1 MTLPGGRPPHVDPE
15 MQHPRCVLQLLRK
28 HFARYTPEMVQ
39 EICGVPREQFLA
51 VAEALC
57 ANSGRER
64 TGAIAYAVGWTQHTV
79 GVQIIRA
86 AAIVQLLLGNI
97 GRPGGG
103 ILALRGHANIQGS
116 TDIPTLYN
124 ILPSYIPM
132 PHPQGHATLE
142 EFVAKNSPRQGAWGD
157 LQAYTTSLLKAWWGE
172 HATAEN
178 DFCFGHL
185 PRINGDH
192 SVYPTMLR
200 MIEGTC
206 RGYFLV
212 GENPAVGNA
221 NARVQRHALA
231 SLDWLV
237 VRDTNEIESAA
248 FWYDSPEIE
257 SGETRTEDIATEVFF
272 LPAAAHTEK
281 DGCFTNTQRLLQWRE
296 KAVEPPG
303 DCRSDLQWIHDLG
316 QRIRRKLRPSTD
328 PRDRPVLELT
338 WNYPTHG
345 PNGEPAADAVL
356 QEINGRH
363 ADGAFVSKYQE
374 LKDDGSTTCGSWL
387 HAGIYAD
394 GVNQAARRRPHTEQ
408 DWVAREWGWAW
419 PADTPSALQPRLGR
433 PRRAAVVRAQALRL
447 VGRGR
452 GRVDRPR
459 PRRLPAGQ
467 GAGLRAR
474 AGRDGHGRDPRH
486 RALHRP
492 PRRPRLAVG
501 AVRARRRPRAD
512 ALRAARVAVR
522 QPAVRP
528 EREPAAPD
536 VPRPRQPVQPERRR
550 ARGRGLPL
558 RHDHPPPHR
567 APHRGGDVADRHVP
581 LGAPAGDVLR
591 GRAGARRRA
600 RARAR
605 RLGDARDR
613 ARGDRGPGARHRPDA
628 PAAGHGPR
636 RAPDR
641 RALPLGAP
649 RPRDRRRGQR
659 AHLARAGLQRPHLG
673 VQDADVRHRARP
685 PASRPELTA
694 FVAGYRRRA
703 GVAS

>member
-1 MTLPGGRPPHVDPE
+1 M
-15 MQHPRCVLQLLRK
+15 
-28 HFARYTPEMVQ
+28 
-39 EICGVPREQFLA
+39 PREQFLA

-338 WNYPTHG
+338 WNYPTQG

-419 PADTPSALQPRLGR
+419 PADTRQLYNRASADPA
-433 PRRAAVVRAQALRL
+433 RAAVVRAQALRL

-536 VPRPRQPVQPERRR
+536 VPATATTRTTR
-550 ARGRGLPL
+550 AT
-558 RHDHPPPHR
+558 
-567 APHRGGDVADRHVP
+567 
-581 LGAPAGDVLR
+581 
-591 GRAGARRRA
+591 
-600 RARAR
+600 
-605 RLGDARDR
+605 
-613 ARGDRGPGARHRPDA
+613 
-628 PAAGHGPR
+628 
-636 RAPDR
+636 
-641 RALPLGAP
+641 
-649 RPRDRRRGQR
+649 
-659 AHLARAGLQRPHLG
+659 
-673 VQDADVRHRARP
+673 ARP
-685 PASRPELTA
+685 GPTCSPT
-694 FVAGYRRRA
+694 
-703 GVAS
+703 S